1 MFNLITHQMPGVMQV
16 GLDIPAASDIGIVI
30 LISLL
35 GN

>member
-1 MFNLITHQMPGVMQV
+1 MFYLSPHQMPGVMQV